1 MSKYCKMRNLRGF
14 FFANNLGSN
23 KDQEY
28 LLQEELESAL
38 GCIMYLERR
47 SPARGFGDA
56 GVEDGEVDQA
66 VGGHKEVGQQGGD
79 HVQLT

>member
-1 MSKYCKMRNLRGF
+1 
-14 FFANNLGSN
+14 
-23 KDQEY
+23 
-28 LLQEELESAL
+28 
-38 GCIMYLERR
+38 MYLERR

-66 VGGHKEVGQQGGD
+66 VSGHEEVGQQGGD